1 MANHARKQTLS
12 FKQTL
17 RKLFLSAFVII
28 TFIAYAIHRSLT
40 GSDLSANQVLPAPV
54 RAVAQLEDPPTQAGI
69 QGSATVSQQ
78 NNTPTPGAVAQQVA
92 QDPPASPQP
101 TDPAVAAATDAP
113 TQAIAP
119 TDTLPAPTIAA
130 PTQAPAPTAT
140 APAPAVAAS
149 NGLKDGT
156 YTGAEADALYGLVQV
171 KTVIQNGKIADV
183 QFLEFPQDR
192 RTSQRINSVA
202 VPDLQ
207 QEAIQAQSANVDL
220 VSGATLTSQAFIQSL
235 QSALDQARS

>member
-1 MANHARKQTLS
+1 MANHARKPTFG

-17 RKLFLSAFVII
+17 RKFFLSAFVIV
-28 TFIAYAIHRSLT
+28 TFIAYAIHRLVT
-40 GSDLSANQVLPAPV
+40 GSELSANQIQPAPV
-54 RAVAQLEDPPTQAGI
+54 RAVAQLEDPPTPAGI

-78 NNTPTPGAVAQQVA
+78 ANTATPGAVALA
-92 QDPPASPQP
+92 PQDPPAAAQP
-101 TDPAVAAATDAP
+101 TDTAPAAAADPPTQVIAPTEAAPAP
-113 TQAIAP
+113 TQPPAP
-119 TDTLPAPTIAA
+119 TDT
-130 PTQAPAPTAT
+130 APAPTA
-140 APAPAVAAS
+140 VAS
-149 NGLKDGT
+149 TGLKDGT

-192 RTSQRINSVA
+192 RTSQRINFVA